1 MERYKRFLG
10 AAAGCTLLCILSA
23 CGDDGSGT
31 GNPIPYAGDAATPS
45 GLMQASDGNFYGTST
60 NGGLNSQG
68 AFFKVTPAGAEK
80 VLYSF
85 VGGAGDGSNP
95 EGVIQGKD
103 GNFYGA
109 TGAGGIGSCP
119 GGCGIIFK
127 ITPAGAESVLYFF
140 TGGSD
145 GGSPNDLLLG
155 SDGNFYGAA
164 ALGGSTNA
172 SCNGQGCGVVF
183 RLTPSGTLTT
193 LYAFQGGL
201 TDGAEAAYV
210 IQGSDGNL
218 YGNTVYG
225 GSSDNGTV
233 FQLTLGGVE
242 TVLHSFAGQNDGAI
256 PFAPITQHANGFL
269 YGTTQYGGTYSNG
282 TVFGISPSVAGN
294 YAMLHAFA
302 GTTTEGANPVATAL
316 VQGSDGALYGT
327 TNSGGNPNCAGG
339 CGTVF
344 KITLGPVPVCPVGV
358 TACQPGVTSFSTLYL
373 FGTGAGNVPPNPTSL
388 IQANDGNF
396 YGTTSQGGGNGFGT
410 VFKMTPAGE
419 TTVLYNFGTNP

>member
-1 MERYKRFLG
+1 MERYKSFLAG
-10 AAAGCTLLCILSA
+10 AAGCALLCVLSA
-23 CGDDGSGT
+23 CGDDESGA
-31 GNPIPYAGDAATPS
+31 GNAMPYAGDAATPS

-60 NGGLNSQG
+60 NGGLYSQG
-68 AFFKVTPAGAEK
+68 AFFKVTPGGVEK

-85 VGGAGDGSNP
+85 AGGASDGTNP

-109 TGAGGIGSCP
+109 TGAGGIGPCP

-140 TGGSD
+140 TGGAD

-155 SDGNFYGAA
+155 RDGNFYGAA
-164 ALGGSTNA
+164 ALGGDMNGACS
-172 SCNGQGCGVVF
+172 GQGCGVVF

-225 GSSDNGTV
+225 GQSDNGTV
-233 FQLTLGGVE
+233 FALTLGGVE
-242 TVLHSFAGQNDGAI
+242 TILHSFAGGNDGAI
-256 PFAPITQHANGFL
+256 PFAPLTQGSDGNL
-269 YGTTQYGGTYSNG
+269 YGTTQYGGTYGNG
-282 TVFGISPSVAGN
+282 VIFTVHLAPLPAGTGN
-294 YAMLHAFA
+294 EAVLHAFA

-316 VQGSDGALYGT
+316 VQGSDGNFYGT
-327 TNSGGNPNCAGG
+327 TNSGGDPSCAGG

-344 KITLGPVPVCPVGV
+344 KWIPSGT
-358 TACQPGVTSFSTLYL
+358 FSTLYL

-388 IQANDGNF
+388 IQGTDGNF

>member
-1 MERYKRFLG
+1 MERYKRILG
-10 AAAGCTLLCILSA
+10 GAAGCALLCLLSA
-23 CGDDGSGT
+23 CGDDDSGA
-31 GNPIPYAGDAATPS
+31 GNPIPYTGDAATPS

-60 NGGLNSQG
+60 NGGRYSQG
-68 AFFKVTPAGAEK
+68 AFFMVTPGGVEK

-85 VGGAGDGSNP
+85 AGGAGDGSNP
-95 EGVIQGKD
+95 EDVIQGKD

-109 TGAGGIGSCP
+109 TGAGGIGPCP

-140 TGGSD
+140 TGGAD

-164 ALGGSTNA
+164 ALGGSMNGVC
-172 SCNGQGCGVVF
+172 SGQGCGVVF

-193 LYAFQGGL
+193 LYAFQGGT

-233 FQLTLGGVE
+233 FELTLGGVE
-242 TVLHSFAGQNDGAI
+242 TILHSFAGGNDGAI
-256 PFAPITQHANGFL
+256 PFAPLTQGSDGNL
-269 YGTTQYGGTYSNG
+269 YGTTQYGGTYANGVVFTVHLAPVPAGTSNEA
-282 TVFGISPSVAGN
+282 V
-294 YAMLHAFA
+294 LHAFA
-302 GTTTEGANPVATAL
+302 GTMTEGANPVSTAL
-316 VQGSDGALYGT
+316 VQGSDGNLYGT
-327 TNSGGNPNCAGG
+327 TSSGGNPNCAGG

-344 KITLGPVPVCPVGV
+344 KIT
-358 TACQPGVTSFSTLYL
+358 TSGTFSTLYL
-373 FGTGAGNVPPNPTSL
+373 FATGAGNVPPNPTSL
-388 IQANDGNF
+388 IQANDSNF

-419 TTVLYNFGTNP
+419 TSVLYNFGTNP